1 MLHCVFLLSAGI
13 CSQRVQP
20 RMVAISSQRSSMPH
34 VRHANANVIMDV
46 GDHLRTMED
55 SHRRGDAALFA
66 PPDVSGR
73 WRMVRLRRIKPAVL
87 WAVNTMLA
95 VLLILCSPMQASAM
109 GGGAASGGGGSS
121 QSSPSPSP
129 SPSPPPSPSPS
140 YSSPPSSF
148 SYSITT
154 SPPSSTVYVFPP
166 SPPRPPPPPP
176 RPRTKAEIK
185 AAAKARAEFN
195 AAVGDLAEAAKWPL
209 VAVGAAY
216 AGNAVVKSQTRAST
230 PTGGRSQETILSDRR
245 SQVNRWPGR
254 FLMDKELELRPPD
267 GNWTGEYMEAGCMGK
282 IGYDLKFDHSKET
295 FQGSGK
301 DPDGS
306 FIVEN
311 GVFLRATGRFMWTQR
326 AKSGSGY
333 LVVECVASV
342 CNVKS
347 DGFYGRPGSLD
358 GNYATT
364 AGYRGKFTIGPL
376 P

>member
-129 SPSPPPSPSPS
+129 SPSPPARHLRLLRTHLHPRHSR
-140 YSSPPSSF
+140 
-148 SYSITT
+148 TL
-154 SPPSSTVYVFPP
+154 
-166 SPPRPPPPPP
+166 SPPRHPAPRSTFS
-176 RPRTKAEIK
+176 RPRRL
-185 AAAKARAEFN
+185 ARPRR
-195 AAVGDLAEAAKWPL
+195 PL
-209 VAVGAAY
+209 VLEP
-216 AGNAVVKSQTRAST
+216 KPRSRPTRKHGQNST
-230 PTGGRSQETILSDRR
+230 PLWVI
-245 SQVNRWPGR
+245 
-254 FLMDKELELRPPD
+254 
-267 GNWTGEYMEAGCMGK
+267 
-282 IGYDLKFDHSKET
+282 
-295 FQGSGK
+295 
-301 DPDGS
+301 
-306 FIVEN
+306 
-311 GVFLRATGRFMWTQR
+311 
-326 AKSGSGY
+326 
-333 LVVECVASV
+333 
-342 CNVKS
+342 
-347 DGFYGRPGSLD
+347 
-358 GNYATT
+358 
-364 AGYRGKFTIGPL
+364 
-376 P
+376 

>member
-1 MLHCVFLLSAGI
+1 MQPARSTSHGCHFVPTLVNATREAC
-13 CSQRVQP
+13 QRQ
-20 RMVAISSQRSSMPH
+20 H
-34 VRHANANVIMDV
+34 VIMDV

-121 QSSPSPSP
+121 QSSPSPAP

-185 AAAKARAEFN
+185 AAAKARA
-195 AAVGDLAEAAKWPL
+195 
-209 VAVGAAY
+209 
-216 AGNAVVKSQTRAST
+216 
-230 PTGGRSQETILSDRR
+230 
-245 SQVNRWPGR
+245 
-254 FLMDKELELRPPD
+254 
-267 GNWTGEYMEAGCMGK
+267 
-282 IGYDLKFDHSKET
+282 
-295 FQGSGK
+295 
-301 DPDGS
+301 
-306 FIVEN
+306 
-311 GVFLRATGRFMWTQR
+311 
-326 AKSGSGY
+326 
-333 LVVECVASV
+333 
-342 CNVKS
+342 
-347 DGFYGRPGSLD
+347 
-358 GNYATT
+358 
-364 AGYRGKFTIGPL
+364 
-376 P
+376 